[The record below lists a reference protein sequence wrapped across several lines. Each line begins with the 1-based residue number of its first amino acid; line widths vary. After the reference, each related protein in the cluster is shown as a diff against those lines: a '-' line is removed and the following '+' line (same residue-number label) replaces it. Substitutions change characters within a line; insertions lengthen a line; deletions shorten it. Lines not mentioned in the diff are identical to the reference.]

1 MVEDYGREIKW
12 EGNPDSGWILMDYG
26 EVLVN
31 VMTESAR
38 EYYDLES
45 LWANG
50 EPIPL
55 EGLVTPN
62 ANIGPNEDDEWGTS
76 NPFADWDDDFGST
89 MANEDAGE
97 FDFGE
102 REEEAAGDE
111 KPRRKS
117 KRFQDIL

>member
-55 EGLVTPN
+55 EGQALFSIFFPQYFLN
-62 ANIGPNEDDEWGTS
+62 WPMEL
-76 NPFADWDDDFGST
+76 FGVRYFSHY
-89 MANEDAGE
+89 
-97 FDFGE
+97 FLWLHLHL
-102 REEEAAGDE
+102 
-111 KPRRKS
+111 PY
-117 KRFQDIL
+117 QY

>member
-50 EPIPL
+50 ELIPL
-55 EGLVTPN
+55 DGLVTPN

-102 REEEAAGDE
+102 PEEEAAGDE